1 MQVVQPVAI
10 HLDKPLTLR
19 VRFDL
24 SRNLFVPAQI
34 SPTVKIRLD
43 RCAPRAISDEL
54 SRARA
59 QFTVH

>member
-1 MQVVQPVAI
+1 MQVIQPVAI
-10 HLDKPLTLR
+10 PLDKPLTLG

-24 SRNLFVPAQI
+24 SRNLFKPAQI

-43 RCAPRAISDEL
+43 RGAPTAISAVL

-59 QFTVH
+59 QFTV